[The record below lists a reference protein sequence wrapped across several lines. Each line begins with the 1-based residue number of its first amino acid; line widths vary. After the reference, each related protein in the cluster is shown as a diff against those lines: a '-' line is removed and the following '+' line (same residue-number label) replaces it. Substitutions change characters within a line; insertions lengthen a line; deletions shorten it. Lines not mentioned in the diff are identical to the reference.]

1 MATTDHSTVHHPDPA
16 RPGLSRPAGFQP
28 WAWTK
33 RNKWWLLG
41 ILLGVVVIV
50 LLLRSNTA
58 KAPAGGFGAGAPTA
72 VNTAKAEQGDIQ
84 VILNALGTVTP
95 LQSVT
100 VRTQINGQL
109 QTVAF
114 TEGQM
119 VKKGDFLAEVDP
131 RPYQAA
137 LEQAQGTL
145 VKDQALLKN
154 AQVDEARY
162 KKLVAEDSIAS
173 QQLDTQ
179 AALVRQY
186 QGQVVT
192 DQAAVDNAKL
202 NLDYC
207 HIVSPVTGRVGL
219 RQVDQGNYVT
229 PSDTNGLVVVTQLQP
244 ISALFVLPE
253 DNVNAVTKPMH
264 AGQSLQAIAM
274 DKSNTVKLAT
284 GALTNI
290 DNQIDTTTGTFKM
303 RAQFDNSDE
312 SLFPNQFVNIQL
324 LVETQHGQTIVPTS
338 AIQRGAPGT
347 FVYLVNADSTVSV
360 RPVKLGVA
368 QGERQALKSG
378 LQPGDTVVTD
388 GVDHLR
394 DGSKV
399 VLPGAQPPAPGAG
412 GRHKHRQNADD
423 QGGQTGQA
431 DQGAQQS
438 QGPQGQDGTQG
449 GQPHHRHS
457 QDGQGNGGNADG
469 SGTSGSGGNTAG
481 SGNGG
486 AGGSPAGQ

>member
-1 MATTDHSTVHHPDPA
+1 MAANCASWYVKAVRSNGERDMQRMATTDHTSIHHPDHV
-16 RPGLSRPAGFQP
+16 RPGLSRPTGFQP
-28 WAWTK
+28 WTWTK

-41 ILLGVVVIV
+41 ILLGVVAI
-50 LLLRSNTA
+50 LLLIRHNTA
-58 KAPAGGFGAGAPTA
+58 QAPTGGFGAGAPTA
-72 VNTAKAEQGDIQ
+72 VNTAKAEKGDIQ
-84 VILNALGTVTP
+84 VILDALGTVTP
-95 LQSVT
+95 LQTVT

-109 QTVAF
+109 QTIGF

-154 AQVDEARY
+154 AQLDEARY

-253 DNVNAVTKPMH
+253 DNVEAVTKPMH
-264 AGQSLQAIAM
+264 AGQSLQAVAM
-274 DKSNTVKLAT
+274 DKGNTVKLAT

-324 LVETQHGQTIVPTS
+324 LVETQHDQTIVPTS

-360 RPVKLGVA
+360 RPVRLG
-368 QGERQALKSG
+368 
-378 LQPGDTVVTD
+378 VTD
-388 GVDHLR
+388 GDRVEVLSGLTPGERIVVDGADKLR
-394 DGSKV
+394 DGAKIAIRSESN
-399 VLPGAQPPAPGAG
+399 PAPGAAPAAPD
-412 GRHKHRQNADD
+412 K
-423 QGGQTGQA
+423 
-431 DQGAQQS
+431 
-438 QGPQGQDGTQG
+438 
-449 GQPHHRHS
+449 
-457 QDGQGNGGNADG
+457 
-469 SGTSGSGGNTAG
+469 SGGAKKRRSE
-481 SGNGG
+481 SG
-486 AGGSPAGQ
+486 QKQQ

>member
-1 MATTDHSTVHHPDPA
+1 MATTDHTVSHPDRTRPA
-16 RPGLSRPAGFQP
+16 FGQPAGFQP

-33 RNKWWLLG
+33 RNKWWLLA
-41 ILLGVVVIV
+41 ILLVVVGIF
-50 LLLRSNTA
+50 LLIRHGGTQ
-58 KAPAGGFGAGAPTA
+58 APPGGFGAGAPTA
-72 VNTAKAEQGDIQ
+72 VNTAKAEKGDIQ

-95 LQSVT
+95 LQTVT
-100 VRTQINGQL
+100 VLTQISGQL
-109 QTVAF
+109 QTIGF

-119 VKKGDFLAEVDP
+119 VKKGDFLAEIDP

-179 AALVRQY
+179 VALVRQY

-229 PSDTNGLVVVTQLQP
+229 PSSTTNGIVVVTQLQP
-244 ISALFVLPE
+244 ISVLFTLPE
-253 DNVNAVTKPMH
+253 DNIEAVTKPAH
-264 AGQSLQAIAM
+264 AGQSLQAVAM
-274 DKSNTVKLAT
+274 DKGNTVKLAT

-303 RAQFDNSDE
+303 RAQFDNTDE
-312 SLFPNQFVNIQL
+312 TLFPNQFVNIQL
-324 LVETQHGQTIVPTS
+324 LVETQHDQTIVPAS

-360 RPVKLGVA
+360 KPVKLGVS
-368 QGERQALKSG
+368 QGERQAIRSG

-394 DGSKV
+394 DGAKV
-399 VLPGAQPPAPGAG
+399 VVPGAAPPAPGAG
-412 GRHKHRQNADD
+412 GKHHKRQTGED
-423 QGGQTGQA
+423 QGGQSDKDTQG
-431 DQGAQQS
+431 QGATPDEQQ
-438 QGPQGQDGTQG
+438 
-449 GQPHHRHS
+449 HHRHS
-457 QDGQGNGGNADG
+457 QDGQG
-469 SGTSGSGGNTAG
+469 TGGNTG
-481 SGNGG
+481 SNGNGG

>member
-1 MATTDHSTVHHPDPA
+1 MATTDHTSVHHPDPA
-16 RPGLSRPAGFQP
+16 RPGFVQPGGLRP

-33 RNKWWLLG
+33 RNKWWLL
-41 ILLGVVVIV
+41 IAALAVVGAV
-50 LLLRSNTA
+50 LLTRHNATV
-58 KAPAGGFGAGAPTA
+58 APAGGFGAGAPTA
-72 VNTAKAEQGDIQ
+72 VNTAKAEKGDIQ

-95 LQSVT
+95 LQTVT

-109 QTVAF
+109 QTIAF

-145 VKDQALLKN
+145 AKDQALLKN

-179 AALVRQY
+179 VALVRQY
-186 QGQVVT
+186 QGQILT

-202 NLDYC
+202 NVAYC

-244 ISALFVLPE
+244 ISVLFTLPE
-253 DNVNAVTKPMH
+253 DNVEAVTKPAH
-264 AGQSLQAIAM
+264 AGQSLQAVAM
-274 DKSNTVKLAT
+274 DKGNTVKLAT
-284 GALTNI
+284 GTLTNI

-303 RAQFDNSDE
+303 RAQFDNTDE

-324 LVETQHGQTIVPTS
+324 LVETQHDQTIVPVS

-347 FVYLVNADSTVSV
+347 FVYLINPDSTVSI
-360 RPVKLGVA
+360 RPVKLGVS
-368 QGERQALKSG
+368 QGERQAIQSG
-378 LQPGDTVVTD
+378 LKPGDTVVTD

-394 DGSKV
+394 DGAKV
-399 VLPGAQPPAPGAG
+399 VVPGAAPPAPGTG
-412 GRHKHRQNADD
+412 GHRHRR
-423 QGGQTGQA
+423 QTG
-431 DQGAQQS
+431 DEQGAQ
-438 QGPQGQDGTQG
+438 GDKDNQGQGATPEEQ
-449 GQPHHRHS
+449 QQHRHS
-457 QDGQGNGGNADG
+457 QGAGTGNGG
-469 SGTSGSGGNTAG
+469 T
-481 SGNGG
+481 GNGG

>member
-1 MATTDHSTVHHPDPA
+1 MATTDHTTVHHPDHV
-16 RPGLSRPAGFQP
+16 RPGLSRPTGFQP

-33 RNKWWLLG
+33 RNKWWLLITVLVIVG
-41 ILLGVVVIV
+41 ILLLVRHNAGQ
-50 LLLRSNTA
+50 TT
-58 KAPAGGFGAGAPTA
+58 AGGHGAGAPTA
-72 VNTAKAEQGDIQ
+72 VNTAKAEKGDIQ

-95 LQSVT
+95 LQTVT

-109 QTVAF
+109 QTIGF

-154 AQVDEARY
+154 AQLDEARY
-162 KKLVAEDSIAS
+162 KKLVAEDSIAH

-179 AALVRQY
+179 ASLVRQY

-202 NLDYC
+202 NLNYC

-229 PSDTNGLVVVTQLQP
+229 PGDTNGLVVVTQLQP

-253 DNVNAVTKPMH
+253 DNVEAVTKPMH
-264 AGQSLQAIAM
+264 AGQTLQAVAM
-274 DKSNTVKLAT
+274 DKGNTVKLAT

-303 RAQFDNSDE
+303 RAQFDNADE

-324 LVETQHGQTIVPTS
+324 LVETQHDQTIVPTS

-347 FVYLVNADSTVSV
+347 FVYLVGPDSTVSV
-360 RPVKLGVA
+360 RPVKLGVS
-368 QGERQALKSG
+368 QGERQAIKSG

-394 DGSKV
+394 DGAKV
-399 VLPGAQPPAPGAG
+399 VLPGAEPPAPGASG
-412 GRHKHRQNADD
+412 ARRHHLQSGDE
-423 QGGQTGQA
+423 QGGQTGQ
-431 DQGAQQS
+431 GAQ
-438 QGPQGQDGTQG
+438 GTHGQTT
-449 GQPHHRHS
+449 PRE
-457 QDGQGNGGNADG
+457 GNGAKTGGEGN
-469 SGTSGSGGNTAG
+469 
-481 SGNGG
+481 NGG